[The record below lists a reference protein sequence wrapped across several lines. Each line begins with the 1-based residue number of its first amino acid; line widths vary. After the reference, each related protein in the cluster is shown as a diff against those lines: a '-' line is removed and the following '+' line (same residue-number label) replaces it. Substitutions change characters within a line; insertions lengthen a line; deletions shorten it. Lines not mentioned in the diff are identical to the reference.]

1 MSGPASAAAPAPPA
15 PALPVTVAVSAPAP
29 GAADAGALHAPDA
42 PAQRR
47 RVERALRRCAVP
59 FPYLA
64 GLAAQARIDLDPRL
78 PTMGVFASGRM
89 VANPAFVA
97 RLDEADLLFV
107 VAHELLHLALRTHRR
122 AVGADRMQFNVAH
135 DYIINDLL
143 REALGTTRIPAGGLD
158 MPGARLRS
166 AEEVLLEMRRR
177 ARARGD
183 GDEAP
188 RRMWQAGAPG
198 AQSGQDA
205 RAGGAGGKEDGEV
218 DGEEDGDVL
227 ADATERD
234 WFGGGREAQRE
245 RSRALEEAA
254 RRGLAIA
261 RATGAL
267 PGSLLAR
274 MGLLP
279 GDGGDDVDA
288 ERGAWRVPPGLA
300 LQRWIESVAAG
311 ARSFERAPRRASPD
325 PEVVLPGRRRE
336 GALLT
341 VVLDTSGSM
350 VESLGRA
357 LGALADACD
366 ALGIDQVRL
375 VQCDAAVTGDALL
388 DPADLARRRLEGW
401 GGSDM
406 GPALQHL
413 AADPTVRAAVVLTD
427 GEIQVPDGRVP
438 YELAWLL
445 PPGASPSF
453 SPPQGRVIRLSER
466 EMSS

>member
-1 MSGPASAAAPAPPA
+1 MSGPAGAIGAG
-15 PALPVTVAVSAPAP
+15 VAP
-29 GAADAGALHAPDA
+29 GSVAEDATGTAEATE
-42 PAQRR
+42 QRR

-64 GLAAQARIDLDPRL
+64 GIAAQARVELDPRL

-89 VANPAFVA
+89 VANPGFVA

-122 AVGADRMQFNVAH
+122 AIGADRMQFNVAH

-143 REALGTTRIPAGGLD
+143 RDALGTTRIPAGGLD

-166 AEEVLLEMRRR
+166 AEEVLLEMRRQ

-188 RRMWQAGAPG
+188 RRMWRMPG
-198 AQSGQDA
+198 PGGE
-205 RAGGAGGKEDGEV
+205 GGAERPGDG
-218 DGEEDGDVL
+218 DGNGDGDVL
-227 ADATERD
+227 ADATERE
-234 WFGGGREAQRE
+234 WFGAERSAQRDG
-245 RSRALEEAA
+245 SRAIDEAA
-254 RRGLAIA
+254 RHGLAIA

-279 GDGGDDVDA
+279 GDSGDDVDA

-300 LQRWIESVAAG
+300 LQRWLESVSAG
-311 ARSFERAPRRASPD
+311 LRTFERAPRRASPD
-325 PEVVLPGRRRE
+325 ADVVLPGRRRE
-336 GALLT
+336 AAMLV

-350 VESLGRA
+350 VASLGRA

-366 ALGIDQVRL
+366 ALGIDRVRL
-375 VQCDAAVTGDALL
+375 VQCDAAVTGDELVE
-388 DPADLARRRLEGW
+388 PADLARRRLDGW

-406 GPALQHL
+406 GPALHHL
-413 AADPTVRAAVVLTD
+413 AADATVRAVVVLTD
-427 GEIQVPDGRVP
+427 GEISVPDGRWP

-445 PPGASPSF
+445 PPAASPSF
-453 SPPQGRVIRLSER
+453 APPQGRVIRLSER
-466 EMSS
+466 ESST

>member
-1 MSGPASAAAPAPPA
+1 MSAAAHG
-15 PALPVTVAVSAPAP
+15 VGSGVASATAP
-29 GAADAGALHAPDA
+29 GTAPVDALEVA
-42 PAQRR
+42 AQRL
-47 RVERALRRCAVP
+47 RVERALRRSTAP

-64 GLAAQARIDLDPRL
+64 GLAAQARVDLDARL

-122 AVGADRMQFNVAH
+122 AIGADRMQFNVAH

-143 REALGTTRIPAGGLD
+143 RDALGTTRIPAGGLD

-166 AEEVLLEMRRR
+166 AEEVLLEMRRQ

-183 GDEAP
+183 GNESP
-188 RRMWQAGAPG
+188 RRMWQAAGPGGEGAPG
-198 AQSGQDA
+198 DRPG
-205 RAGGAGGKEDGEV
+205 DG
-218 DGEEDGDVL
+218 DEDGDVL
-227 ADATERD
+227 ADATERE
-234 WFGGGREAQRE
+234 WFGGDRGAQRE
-245 RSRALEEAA
+245 RSRAIEEAA
-254 RRGLAIA
+254 ARGLAIA

-267 PGSLLAR
+267 SGSLLAR

-279 GDGGDDVDA
+279 GDSGGDVDA

-300 LQRWIESVAAG
+300 LQRWMESVCAG
-311 ARSFERAPRRASPD
+311 PRTFERAPRRASPD
-325 PEVVLPGRRRE
+325 PDVVLPGRRRE

-350 VESLGRA
+350 VGSLGRA

-366 ALGIDQVRL
+366 ALGIDRVRL
-375 VQCDAAVTGDALL
+375 VQCDAAVTGDELVE
-388 DPADLARRRLEGW
+388 PVDLARRRLDGW

-406 GPALQHL
+406 GPALHHL
-413 AADPTVRAAVVLTD
+413 AADPAVRAVVVLTD
-427 GEIQVPDGRVP
+427 GEISVPDERWP

-453 SPPQGRVIRLSER
+453 SPPQGRVIRLSEGETSR
-466 EMSS
+466 

>member
-1 MSGPASAAAPAPPA
+1 
-15 PALPVTVAVSAPAP
+15 VS
-29 GAADAGALHAPDA
+29 GAAHGDASGDALDAG
-42 PAQRR
+42 AQRR
-47 RVERALRRCAVP
+47 RVERALRRSAAP

-64 GLAAQARIDLDPRL
+64 GLAAQARVDLDARV
-78 PTMGVFASGRM
+78 PTMGVFESGRM

-143 REALGTTRIPAGGLD
+143 RDALGTTRIPAGGLD

-166 AEEVLLEMRRR
+166 AEEVLLEMRRQ

-183 GDEAP
+183 GDDAP
-188 RRMWQAGAPG
+188 RRMWRTGEPG
-198 AQSGQDA
+198 DE
-205 RAGGAGGKEDGEV
+205 GAGGDRPGDG
-218 DGEEDGDVL
+218 GEDGDVL
-227 ADATERD
+227 ADATERE
-234 WFGGGREAQRE
+234 WFGGDRDAQRE
-245 RSRALEEAA
+245 QARAIEEAA
-254 RRGLAIA
+254 RRGVAIA

-267 PGSLLAR
+267 SGSLLAR

-279 GDGGDDVDA
+279 GGSGGDVDA

-300 LQRWIESVAAG
+300 LQRWIESACAG
-311 ARSFERAPRRASPD
+311 PRTFERAPRRASPD
-325 PEVVLPGRRRE
+325 PDVVLPGRRRE
-336 GALLT
+336 AALLV

-350 VESLGRA
+350 VDALGRA

-366 ALGIDQVRL
+366 ALGIDRVRL
-375 VQCDAAVTGDALL
+375 VQCDAAVTGDELVE
-388 DPADLARRRLEGW
+388 PADLTRRRLDGW

-406 GPALQHL
+406 GPALHHL

-427 GEIQVPDGRVP
+427 GEVSVPDERWP

-453 SPPQGRVIRLSER
+453 APPQGRVIRLSEGETSR
-466 EMSS
+466 

>member
-1 MSGPASAAAPAPPA
+1 
-15 PALPVTVAVSAPAP
+15 VTGTARGTVPGTAHDGAP
-29 GAADAGALHAPDA
+29 GHACGDTLDVV
-42 PAQRR
+42 AQRR
-47 RVERALRRCAVP
+47 RVERALRRSVAP

-64 GLAAQARIDLDPRL
+64 GLAAQASVDLDARV
-78 PTMGVFASGRM
+78 PTMGVFESGRM

-122 AVGADRMQFNVAH
+122 ALGADRMQFNVAH

-143 REALGTTRIPAGGLD
+143 RDALGTTRIPAGGLD

-166 AEEVLLEMRRR
+166 AEEVLLEMRRQ

-183 GDEAP
+183 GDDAP
-188 RRMWQAGAPG
+188 RRMWRMGDPG
-198 AQSGQDA
+198 DA
-205 RAGGAGGKEDGEV
+205 GAGGERPGDG
-218 DGEEDGDVL
+218 GEDGDVL
-227 ADATERD
+227 AEATERE
-234 WFGGGREAQRE
+234 WFGGDRATQRE
-245 RSRALEEAA
+245 RARAIEEAA
-254 RRGLAIA
+254 RRGVAIA

-267 PGSLLAR
+267 SGSLLAR

-279 GDGGDDVDA
+279 GGSGGDVDA

-325 PEVVLPGRRRE
+325 PDVVLPGRRRE
-336 GALLT
+336 GALLV

-350 VESLGRA
+350 VDSLGRA

-366 ALGIDQVRL
+366 ALGIDRVRL
-375 VQCDAAVTGDALL
+375 VQCDAAVTGDELVE
-388 DPADLARRRLEGW
+388 PADLARRRLDGW

-406 GPALQHL
+406 GPALHHL
-413 AADPTVRAAVVLTD
+413 AADPTVRAVVVLTD
-427 GEIQVPDGRVP
+427 GEVCVPDERWP

-453 SPPQGRVIRLSER
+453 SPSQGRVIRLSEQ
-466 EMSS
+466 ETSS